1 MRRLAVAQL
10 EAETP
15 VVRRLTAEA
24 GQDPV
29 EAGKLDARRLGEG
42 LGCEQ
47 CRRERLPPELE
58 HVAEHADDRAG
69 RIAVERRLEA
79 EWLEHRRGEVVAER
93 HLRAALEML
102 RECEVA
108 GVRVDA
114 PLARL
119 PDRLRTIPREP

>member
-1 MRRLAVAQL
+1 MSTRRLPL
-10 EAETP
+10 
-15 VVRRLTAEA
+15 
-24 GQDPV
+24 
-29 EAGKLDARRLGEG
+29 G

-47 CRRERLPPELE
+47 RRRERLPPELE
-58 HVAEHADDRAG
+58 HVAERADDPAG

-79 EWLEHRRGEVVAER
+79 EWLEHRRGEVVAEW
-93 HLRAALEML
+93 HLSAALEML